1 MFVFLLLNLWCF
13 VHFNTSPFLDRLLP
27 KISHSLGLVF
37 FFSYSDC
44 HRVENFN
51 YNKVHL
57 NWIFHWRLVLSMLKI
72 KGHYE
77 NSGRIFSFAS
87 SRILIVSQFM
97 FTSMNNFCEY
107 LCHVKSWHLC
117 FFHMVTR
124 LCHHHLFKRLTFLH
138 QIASD
143 LLTKISCP
151 CLWVY
156 LWTLYSFPFI
166 SWHILTP
173 ASHSLYLSKSWECSS
188 PFYSP

>member
-1 MFVFLLLNLWCF
+1 MSCEKLASLW
-13 VHFNTSPFLDRLLP
+13 S
-27 KISHSLGLVF
+27 
-37 FFSYSDC
+37 
-44 HRVENFN
+44 
-51 YNKVHL
+51 
-57 NWIFHWRLVLSMLKI
+57 
-72 KGHYE
+72 
-77 NSGRIFSFAS
+77 
-87 SRILIVSQFM
+87 
-97 FTSMNNFCEY
+97 
-107 LCHVKSWHLC
+107 

-173 ASHSLYLSKSWECSS
+173 ASHSLYLSKSWNGEVRLTQLCSS
-188 PFYSP
+188 VLCRIFQVQKRFVDIYKVSDWDIDWGCVDSIGQVGKSWHLNYTESTDHGSEICLLLGRFSLLAFHSIW